1 MKIIIYL
8 VIISILFIVYV
19 RHLERTSL
27 FYPTKPFLATP
38 EDYQLSFEDVYIATA
53 KDIKVHGWF
62 VNAPQAKSTLLFF
75 HGNAGNIGDRLGKIL
90 FFHKLGLN
98 VLIIDYRGY
107 GKSEGK
113 PTEEGMYQDALATYS
128 YLIEDRGINPQ
139 NIVIYGASL
148 GGTAAVD
155 LASQRQA
162 GALIVDSSFSNAVD
176 MAKKI
181 YPFIPSFLIN
191 IKLDSLNKIEN
202 VTIPKLFIHSMD
214 DQLVPIELG
223 KKLYNAAPEPKKFFE
238 VSGGHNDDYFND
250 HDGFIETISDFL
262 KELGLIET

>member
-1 MKIIIYL
+1 MKMIIYL
-8 VIISILFIVYV
+8 AIVSVLFIVYV
-19 RHLERTSL
+19 RYLERTSL
-27 FYPTKPFLATP
+27 FYPTKPFAATP
-38 EDYQLSFEDVYIATA
+38 DVYQLSFEDVYIQTA
-53 KDIKVHGWF
+53 ADIKLHGWF

-90 FFHKLGLN
+90 FFHQLGLN

-113 PTEEGMYQDALATYS
+113 PTEEGMYQDALAAYS

-139 NIVIYGASL
+139 NVVIYGASL

-202 VTIPKLFIHSMD
+202 VAIPKLFIHSVD

-223 KKLYNAAPEPKKFFE
+223 KKLYNAASEPKKFFE

-250 HDGFIETISDFL
+250 HDGFIETISAFL
-262 KELGLIET
+262 KELELI